1 MPLVNDSRPPFLF
14 MSLTDLTVSSLL
26 SNHLTLWHSS
36 WAEGSLGAG
45 EESTVSSGRCGEEF
59 SRAGEIET
67 HHLEGKSLIVQG
79 PNDFIVWLGE
89 EGTKG

>member
-1 MPLVNDSRPPFLF
+1 VPLVNDSRPPFLF
-14 MSLTDLTVSSLL
+14 MFLTDLTVSSLL

-45 EESTVSSGRCGEEF
+45 EESTVASGRCGEEF